1 MDVALSGGEAEPLQ
15 QEVWTVANIKHEM
28 PDTPP
33 RTPPMYVK
41 QTTVAAA
48 PNAKNIHGLKIV
60 FPVAMDDMTTVVATP
75 TESHVKSEGEVHAG
89 RVKIQPKP
97 CPPPQKVTVVA
108 KSSTNGESC
117 LRLIETTERVK
128 HKTQCR

>member
-1 MDVALSGGEAEPLQ
+1 MDLALSAAEAEPLQ

-60 FPVAMDDMTTVVATP
+60 FPVAMDDMMTVVATP
-75 TESHVKSEGEVHAG
+75 TESHVKSEVHAG

-117 LRLIETTERVK
+117 FWLIETTAWVK
-128 HKTQCR
+128 YNKARCR

>member
-1 MDVALSGGEAEPLQ
+1 MDVALSAAEAEPLQ

-48 PNAKNIHGLKIV
+48 PTAKNIHGLKIV
-60 FPVAMDDMTTVVATP
+60 FPVAMDDMMTVVATP
-75 TESHVKSEGEVHAG
+75 TESHVKSEVHAG

-97 CPPPQKVTVVA
+97 CPPPQKVTVVT

-117 LRLIETTERVK
+117 FWLFEMTALVV
-128 HKTQCR
+128 